1 MSERRILL
9 RINTEQLRI
18 LMLQVMKAYPNGVN
32 ADYLLA
38 AVYHAAVAD
47 FIDLPDV
54 MEHLAHENLITFSA
68 SAALPKCCIL
78 SDLGKSVLAE
88 LGAAVPE
95 EAVRAVKREY
105 DSLTQGIEYT
115 CSVQTD
121 SNGTHLCCKA
131 TQNGIVLT
139 QIDLLL
145 EDEKTAYAAKQN
157 FDKRPEE
164 ILRALKAVLN
174 GKADFLLES

>member
-1 MSERRILL
+1 MSERRIPL

-18 LMLQVMKAYPNGVN
+18 LILQVVQAYPQGVN
-32 ADYLLA
+32 ADFLLA

-54 MEHLAHENLITFSA
+54 MEHLAHESLITFSA
-68 SAALPKCCIL
+68 NTASPKHCTV

-88 LGAAVPE
+88 LAAAVPE

-105 DSLTQGIEYT
+105 DSLMQGIEYAS
-115 CSVQTD
+115 SVKTD
-121 SNGTHLCCKA
+121 SNGTHFCCSA
-131 TQNGIVLT
+131 VQNGKVLS

-164 ILRALKAVLN
+164 ILRALKAVLT